1 MKYRSKSKIV
11 EAMQLNENTL
21 KEITDWIGDS
31 YLGYNVECTPNE
43 VNIELRIRTLEGV
56 FIAKNSNYIVKG
68 IKNEFYPVREDIFL
82 ESYEAVE

>member
-1 MKYRSKSKIV
+1 MKYRSKPKII

-21 KEITDWIGDS
+21 NKITNW
-31 YLGYNVECTPNE
+31 LGYSFLSSSAECTSGDF
-43 VNIELRIRTLEGV
+43 NITLRMRTLEGV
-56 FIAKNSNYIVKG
+56 SVATYGNYIVKG